1 MLDPLNNSNKK
12 IDIKLD
18 EYNKSIAQYHRVVK
32 YDKKNN
38 ILSLYDTHGKSENLL
53 ATYDINTHNRQSK
66 PKRI

>member
-38 ILSLYDTHGKSENLL
+38 ILSLYDTHGKSE
-53 ATYDINTHNRQSK
+53 
-66 PKRI
+66 